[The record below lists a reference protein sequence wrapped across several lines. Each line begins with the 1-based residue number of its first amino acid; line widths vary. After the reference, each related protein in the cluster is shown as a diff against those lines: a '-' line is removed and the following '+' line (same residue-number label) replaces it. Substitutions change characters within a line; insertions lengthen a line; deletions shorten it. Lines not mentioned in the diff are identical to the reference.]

1 MLADNKAAGAALPA
15 GAARW
20 PQEARGYEKE
30 RDKRLNSTPAPHR
43 TMPAALPDSMSTAGA
58 NPLEPPKIPRD
69 EQNLTVAYIQFLRQ
83 KVSVNDCNPDQAEAI
98 EVAVQC
104 LESAFGLSY
113 KNHAYQPVKPLLE
126 TFKGVEGVSDSE
138 EFPSPTAAIEQANKL
153 KEQGN
158 ELVKALKFQEAV
170 KKYNAAIKLNRD
182 PIYLCDLAY
191 AYNRLEQYSVAI
203 QTALEALVINPKCAD
218 GYLEIS
224 AAFLH
229 LNLYET
235 NFAIGSLTHE
245 SSFCEVWYEMA
256 VEAAK
261 KAAVLV
267 PHCDKYQSA
276 LSAAKHDAKAAT
288 REAKK

>member
-1 MLADNKAAGAALPA
+1 
-15 GAARW
+15 
-20 PQEARGYEKE
+20 
-30 RDKRLNSTPAPHR
+30 
-43 TMPAALPDSMSTAGA
+43 MPAALPDSMSTAGA

-229 LNLYET
+229 LNLQ
-235 NFAIGSLTHE
+235 
-245 SSFCEVWYEMA
+245 SFCEVWYEMA